1 MLTFATTAFS
11 DGTWTITP
19 EEPASLSLALLGFG
33 AIVVYAALS
42 GWRSRPN
49 ATPAFE
55 SRVESKPTI
64 EKHHRRG
71 RRAA

>member
-19 EEPASLSLALLGFG
+19 DEPASLSLALIGFG
-33 AIVVYAALS
+33 AMVLYAALS
-42 GWRSRPN
+42 GWRSRFT
-49 ATPAFE
+49 ATPAINT
-55 SRVESKPTI
+55 RVQSKRAIDTLD
-64 EKHHRRG
+64 RRV